1 MTGTMELQN
10 LIRSIVY
17 EVKTVLR
24 DDTLSLY
31 YKIAFSILKIL
42 CVCGFNLG
50 RIYPEKRNRNPLLP
64 PPIPTFS
71 SLQNDVLEGA
81 TDSAVH
87 QQGENKPSEAE
98 KEADSSAVQSCDS
111 KTHDSPGFNEL
122 TTESAAAVE
131 QRFLNTLTSPSSL

>member
-1 MTGTMELQN
+1 M
-10 LIRSIVY
+10 Y

-50 RIYPEKRNRNPLLP
+50 RTYPEKRNRNPLLP

-87 QQGENKPSEAE
+87 QQGEDKSSEAE
-98 KEADSSAVQSCDS
+98 KKTDSSAVQSSDS
-111 KTHDSPGFNEL
+111 KAHDSPGFNEL
-122 TTESAAAVE
+122 TSESAAAVE
-131 QRFLNTLTSPSSL
+131 QRF